1 MTLATLVVVGCLVRV
16 EWDDAR
22 LSPFVAAAFGGF
34 ARSPTR
40 DSVALS
46 YRLISEPGQTWY
58 SVSRNGGLIAQGLDI
73 SQLLFAVQQD
83 IVVSVQSLRHDL
95 VFVHAAV
102 LQRDGFAFVLA
113 APSGSG
119 KSTLCWAM
127 LHEGE
132 GFRLMS
138 DELAP
143 IDPKSLDV
151 LPFLL
156 AVTLKS
162 RPPECCPLPASTLET
177 SRALYI
183 PVAAL
188 PSTPAV
194 ECSLLRAMVFVDY
207 KPGNTGPSLTKL
219 SVAEAASRLY
229 PNVLNALAH
238 ESMGID
244 VSIRFARSVPSYF
257 LASADVAETAKK
269 VSRLLCSL
277 SRTPF

>member
-1 MTLATLVVVGCLVRV
+1 MTIATLDVVGCLVRV

-34 ARSPTR
+34 ALSPTR

-46 YRLISEPGQTWY
+46 YRLISEPGRTY
-58 SVSRNGGLIAQGLDI
+58 FSVSRNGGLIAQGLDI

-83 IVVSVQSLRHDL
+83 IVVSVQRLRHDL

-102 LQRDGFAFVLA
+102 LQRDGSAFVLA

-127 LHEGE
+127 LHEG
-132 GFRLMS
+132 FNLMS

-143 IDPKSLDV
+143 IDPKSLQV

-177 SRALYI
+177 TRALYI

-194 ECSLLRAMVFVDY
+194 ECSLLRAIVFVDY
-207 KPGNTGPSLTKL
+207 TPGCKRPTLTKL
-219 SVAEAASRLY
+219 SVAEAVSRLY

-244 VSIRFARSVPSYF
+244 VSIRFARSVPSYY
-257 LASADVAETAKK
+257 LASAGVAETAKK
-269 VSRLLCSL
+269 VSGLLCSL
-277 SRTPF
+277 SRTP

>member
-1 MTLATLVVVGCLVRV
+1 MTVATLNVVGCIVRV
-16 EWDDAR
+16 EWDSAR

-46 YRLISEPGQTWY
+46 YRLISEPGLTCF
-58 SVSRNGGLIAQGLDI
+58 SLSRNGGLIAQGLDI

-83 IVVSVQSLRHDL
+83 IVVSVQRLRHDL

-127 LHEGE
+127 LHEG
-132 GFRLMS
+132 FHLMS

-143 IDPKSLDV
+143 IDPKSLQV

-177 SRALYI
+177 TRALYI

-194 ECSLLRAMVFVDY
+194 ECSLLRAIVFVDY
-207 KPGNTGPSLTKL
+207 MPDFNFPSLTRL
-219 SVAEAASRLY
+219 SVAAAASRLY

-244 VSIRFARSVPSYF
+244 VSIRFARSVPSYY
-257 LASADVAETAKK
+257 LASADVSETAKK
-269 VSRLLCSL
+269 VSGLLCSL